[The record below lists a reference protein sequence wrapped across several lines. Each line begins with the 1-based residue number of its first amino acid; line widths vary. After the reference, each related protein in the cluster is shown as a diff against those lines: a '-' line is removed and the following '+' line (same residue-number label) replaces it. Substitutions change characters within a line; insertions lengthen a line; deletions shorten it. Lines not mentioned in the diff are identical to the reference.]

1 VTELLRMNVVK
12 FVRIIVAEL
21 LKMVFVNL
29 RDDCG

>member
-1 VTELLRMNVVK
+1 MTELLRMNVVK